1 MSVRD
6 VIDRSPMSRFQVT
19 VVAVCLLLNM
29 VDGFDLLVMA
39 FAASGVA
46 REFGLNGAQVGLL
59 LSSSLAGM
67 ALGSAVLAPLADR
80 IGRRPLTVACLALS
94 TVGMFLAA
102 ASAGF
107 AGLGIARIL
116 TGIGIG
122 GMIAS
127 LPVLLAEYS
136 PRRRRGAVIALY
148 TVGLPLGGVIGGAVA
163 ALLIAE
169 YGWRGPFVAGAVA
182 TLLMLLVVAAILP
195 ESIDYLVAR
204 RPARALQRINHLLG
218 RMGHE
223 PLAALPPDDASRV
236 VRGVRTEILGG
247 RNGVKSALLWISFFI
262 IMAGFY
268 FATSWTPRLL
278 EQSGLSAQQG
288 ISGGVLLNLGG
299 VLATLA
305 FSALALTTS
314 SRLITVC
321 SFIGAG
327 VAFLGMTVALGNLTA
342 ALGVAVAVGFFNNAS
357 ATGLFVLAPDMY
369 PESVRTTALGWAA
382 AFGRLGAIASPVLA
396 GILVDH
402 GWTPSA
408 LFALF
413 AVPMVLAALAVLAMT
428 RPIATTGHPSGTRPR
443 RRAPATSARVNT
455 AVDRTE

>member
-6 VIDRSPMSRFQVT
+6 VIDRSRMSRFQMA
-19 VVAVCLLLNM
+19 VVGICALLNM

-46 REFGLNGAQVGLL
+46 QDFGLNGAQVGLL

-67 ALGSAVLAPLADR
+67 ALGSAFLAPLADR
-80 IGRRPLTVACLALS
+80 VGRRPLTVACLVLS

-102 ASAGF
+102 VSAGF
-107 AGLGIARIL
+107 VGLGLARIL

-136 PRRRRGAVIALY
+136 PRRRRGTVIALY
-148 TVGLPLGGVIGGAVA
+148 TVGLPLGGVVGGAVA

-169 YGWRGPFVAGAVA
+169 YGWRGPFVAGAVI
-182 TLLMLLVVAAILP
+182 TLVMLLVVAAALP
-195 ESIDYLVAR
+195 ESIDYLVVR
-204 RPARALQRINHLLG
+204 RPARALERINVLLR
-218 RMGHE
+218 RMGHQT
-223 PLAALPPDDASRV
+223 LAALPSDASRDV
-236 VRGVRTEILGG
+236 GGVRAEVLRG
-247 RNGVKSALLWISFFI
+247 RNGVKSVLLWISFFVM
-262 IMAGFY
+262 MAGFY
-268 FATSWTPRLL
+268 FATGWTPRLL

-288 ISGGVLLNLGG
+288 IGGGVLLNLGG
-299 VLATLA
+299 VVATLV

-342 ALGVAVAVGFFNNAS
+342 ALVVAIAVGFFTNAS

-369 PESVRTTALGWAA
+369 PGSVRTTAVGWAA
-382 AFGRLGAIASPVLA
+382 AFGRLGAIASPILA
-396 GILVDH
+396 GILVDL
-402 GWTPSA
+402 GWTPPA

-413 AVPMVLAALAVLAMT
+413 ALPTVLAAFAVLAMT
-428 RPIATTGHPSGTRPR
+428 RTSATTGDLSAGHASQRNGVS
-443 RRAPATSARVNT
+443 TS
-455 AVDRTE
+455 